1 MLEVT
6 IRDESFTDWPAL
18 LDLIRRAFAYMA
30 PRIDPP
36 SSMRLLTDQS
46 IAEKAE
52 AETLLLARDGEKL
65 VGCVFLRDM
74 GEAMYMGKLA
84 VDPAVQ
90 GSGAGRAL
98 VKRAVDYCREAG
110 KRRIELESRIELT
123 EVHDFFRRQGFRE
136 TGRTTH
142 AGYTRPTAIVMT
154 LDL

>member
-1 MLEVT
+1 MLEVSL
-6 IRDESFTDWPAL
+6 RDENFTDWPAL

-36 SSMRLLTDQS
+36 SSARLLTEQS
-46 IAEKAE
+46 IAEKAD
-52 AETLLLARDGEKL
+52 AETLLLAHDGEKL

>member
-6 IRDESFTDWPAL
+6 IRDENFPDWPAL

-36 SSMRLLTDQS
+36 SSMRLLTEQS

>member
-36 SSMRLLTDQS
+36 SSMRLLTEQS

-84 VDPAVQ
+84 VDAAVQ

-123 EVHDFFRRQGFRE
+123 EVHDFFRRHGFRE